1 MVEQLDGLV
10 FPQLHLDR
18 GIDNKGIFIAGNYG
32 TRGVPIARW
41 SMIFEGLGLQA
52 ALIRDENTRRTG
64 LNQLQARVQADL
76 ETVTT
81 LLATAEGSLTI
92 WGASLYTDSI
102 QFVARA
108 GQVETHTELAGVRLG
123 RSDVVPYLRAA
134 KQFLEAL
141 ARYNTPGKLQ
151 NLTLTEVQI
160 SEGLAAYKKSQRID
174 ELVKLIHQFQPLTAY
189 LEAAASNLSDD
200 DLWMPGA
207 AQARQELLDELRT
220 FAQNAAPFPTPA
232 FRQRLERLKRDYV
245 ERYTD
250 LHHAYVLSQST
261 DAERKRMLD
270 SKQFKQAR
278 QLVRI
283 DLFSGS
289 SELGGWSQVLTAIP
303 VCPNYHPGLI
313 ENTPTCPTCLFRAAT
328 AGTQPAQ
335 ATLPT
340 GFVESVNQALRWLR
354 GVTIHAAE
362 IVTALKSP
370 TIPCTVDDLER
381 RFTAYVQALLAQGN
395 DRSSTRLMIE

>member
-1 MVEQLDGLV
+1 M
-10 FPQLHLDR
+10 
-18 GIDNKGIFIAGNYG
+18 
-32 TRGVPIARW
+32 
-41 SMIFEGLGLQA
+41 
-52 ALIRDENTRRTG
+52 
-64 LNQLQARVQADL
+64 
-76 ETVTT
+76 
-81 LLATAEGSLTI
+81 
-92 WGASLYTDSI
+92 
-102 QFVARA
+102 
-108 GQVETHTELAGVRLG
+108 
-123 RSDVVPYLRAA
+123 
-134 KQFLEAL
+134 
-141 ARYNTPGKLQ
+141 
-151 NLTLTEVQI
+151 
-160 SEGLAAYKKSQRID
+160 
-174 ELVKLIHQFQPLTAY
+174 
-189 LEAAASNLSDD
+189 
-200 DLWMPGA
+200 
-207 AQARQELLDELRT
+207 
-220 FAQNAAPFPTPA
+220 
-232 FRQRLERLKRDYV
+232 

-313 ENTPTCPTCLFRAAT
+313 GNTPTCPTCRFRAAT